1 MATVDVKDL
10 AGQVVGSLTLPE
22 PAVTARVQTP
32 LVWEAVK
39 AYLANH
45 RQGTASTKT
54 RGQVRG
60 GGRKP
65 WRQKGTGRARAGTI
79 RSPLWR
85 GGGVVFGPHPRDYRV
100 RLPRAMRRTALRA
113 SLEAKW
119 REGTVTVVRAFAVE
133 PPKTQMVARA
143 LDALHVTGRA
153 LILVERPDARL
164 ARAARNLV
172 GVTVKPAQEATAY
185 DVLAHRHLVV
195 SEAAWQQLQAP
206 REASG

>member
-1 MATVDVKDL
+1 MSPTIEVKDL

-22 PAVTARVQTP
+22 PALTARVQTP
-32 LVWEAVK
+32 LMWEAVK
-39 AYLANH
+39 ASLANR

-100 RLPRAMRRTALRA
+100 RFPRAMRRAALTS
-113 SLEAKW
+113 SLEAQW
-119 REGTVTVVRAFAVE
+119 RAGAVTVVKAFAVE
-133 PPKTQMVARA
+133 PPKTKMVARA

-153 LILVERPDARL
+153 LILVERPDAAL

-172 GVTVKPAQEATAY
+172 GVTVKPAREATAY

-195 SEAAWQQLQAP
+195 SEAAWQQLHAL
-206 REASG
+206 RDAE